1 MKSGL
6 YYPNSFVRIV
16 LQALEEVV
24 GRGAM
29 TTLYSH
35 SNLANLSESLPP
47 ENMENKFDFSDF
59 SALFNTL
66 QTIFGERGSRSLAI
80 RAGRITFERGFR
92 IFGKESEKG
101 SEPGTGPLGKHSVF
115 IRLNRLSN
123 FLNSVSDQRSN
134 VTAADAPD
142 TFHFYIQVCPIC
154 LERSSPEAIC
164 SFFEGL
170 LSEAAHT
177 FSGGLEYSVR
187 ETQCMAVGAETCSFE
202 IKLV

>member
-6 YYPNSFVRIV
+6 FYPNSFVRIV
-16 LQALEEVV
+16 LQALEEVI

-29 TTLYSH
+29 TTIYSH
-35 SNLANLSESLPP
+35 SNLTILSESLPP
-47 ENMENKFDFSDF
+47 DSMEKEFDFSDF
-59 SALFNTL
+59 SALFATL
-66 QTIFGERGSRSLAI
+66 QNIFGEHGSRTLAI
-80 RAGRITFERGFR
+80 RAGRITFERGFK

-134 VTAADAPD
+134 VITTDEPD
-142 TFHFYIQVCPIC
+142 TFHFNIQVCPLC
-154 LERSSPEAIC
+154 LERSSSEPVCA
-164 SFFEGL
+164 FFEGL
-170 LSEAAHT
+170 LSEAART
-177 FSGGLEYSVR
+177 FSGGLEYSIR
-187 ETQCMAVGAETCSFE
+187 EMRCMAVGADTCSFE